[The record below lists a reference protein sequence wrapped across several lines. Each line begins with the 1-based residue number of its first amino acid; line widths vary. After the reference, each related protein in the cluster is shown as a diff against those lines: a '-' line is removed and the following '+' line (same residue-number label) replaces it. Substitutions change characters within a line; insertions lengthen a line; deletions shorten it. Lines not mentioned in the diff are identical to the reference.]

1 MYETE
6 PRYNDPR
13 YNSIPDITGI
23 KKKEKKKK
31 RKRKKNWLII
41 PKRLSTKSI
50 NYTETKQRYP
60 KQQSLPRYI
69 SFEETTHFY

>member
-23 KKKEKKKK
+23 KKK
-31 RKRKKNWLII
+31 KRKKRIKG
-41 PKRLSTKSI
+41 KRKKMADHTK
-50 NYTETKQRYP
+50 T
-60 KQQSLPRYI
+60 
-69 SFEETTHFY
+69 SFNKKY

>member
-23 KKKEKKKK
+23 KKKKK
-31 RKRKKNWLII
+31 RKGKGKKLADH
-41 PKRLSTKSI
+41 TK
-50 NYTETKQRYP
+50 T
-60 KQQSLPRYI
+60 
-69 SFEETTHFY
+69 SFNKKY

>member
-23 KKKEKKKK
+23 KKKRKKKEK
-31 RKRKKNWLII
+31 EKNWLII

-50 NYTETKQRYP
+50 NYSETKQRYP
-60 KQQSLPRYI
+60 KQQSLPR
-69 SFEETTHFY
+69 